1 MRAIQPTEARKQFF
15 SLGTLARQEPLLVT
29 ASTPFMVVSVET
41 MLGTAGQ
48 IAGVRFAP
56 SHPFALPGAI
66 KGPGGKSLS
75 EIVSKGR
82 R

>member
-15 SLGTLARQEPLLVT
+15 SLGALARQEPLLVT
-29 ASTPFMVVSVET
+29 AATPFMVVSVET
-41 MLGTAGQ
+41 IVGTPGQ
-48 IAGVRFAP
+48 IPGVRFALP
-56 SHPFALPGAI
+56 HPFALPGAI

-75 EIVSKGR
+75 ELVSEGR